1 MREKRTDSG
10 NVLQYSGA
18 QEEVVPVGSSQPQR
32 PQVFLNITPLVKH
45 GNALY
50 ASACVPQASQQVFS
64 FIQEPV
70 FLVG

>member
-32 PQVFLNITPLVKH
+32 PQVFLNITPYMYPAFH
-45 GNALY
+45 
-50 ASACVPQASQQVFS
+50 ACVPQASRQVYS